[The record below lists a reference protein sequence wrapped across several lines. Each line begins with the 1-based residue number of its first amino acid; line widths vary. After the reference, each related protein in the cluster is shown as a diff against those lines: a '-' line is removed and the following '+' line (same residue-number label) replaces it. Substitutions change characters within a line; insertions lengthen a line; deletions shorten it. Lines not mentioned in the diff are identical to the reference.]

1 MDMNTEWLDLIQWPA
16 MVASVAAAW
25 LIASQRELRREIGFW
40 IFLVSNVLWI
50 VWGVFDQAWAL
61 VVLQVFLGGM
71 NVRGILKNERARRK
85 RSS

>member
-1 MDMNTEWLDLIQWPA
+1 MNTEWLDLMQWPA

>member
-1 MDMNTEWLDLIQWPA
+1 MDMNTEWLDLMQWPA

>member
-1 MDMNTEWLDLIQWPA
+1 MDMNTEWLDLMQWPA

-71 NVRGILKNERARRK
+71 NVRGVLKNERARRK

>member
-1 MDMNTEWLDLIQWPA
+1 MNTEWLDLIQWPA

>member
-1 MDMNTEWLDLIQWPA
+1 MDMDTEWLDLMQWPA